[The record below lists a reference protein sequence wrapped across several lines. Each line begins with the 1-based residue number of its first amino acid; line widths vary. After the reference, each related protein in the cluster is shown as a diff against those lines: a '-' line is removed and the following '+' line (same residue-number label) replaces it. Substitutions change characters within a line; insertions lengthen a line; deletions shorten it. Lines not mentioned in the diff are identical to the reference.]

1 MFEKP
6 AFPSENHAEE
16 IVRHV
21 RELTQLDS
29 RYGESHDHSMHEPPA
44 NYFHRQDVLDANG
57 GRRSLHG
64 IKGQRI
70 SLQGSEKAR

>member
-6 AFPSENHAEE
+6 AFPSDNHAEE

-29 RYGESHDHSMHEPPA
+29 R
-44 NYFHRQDVLDANG
+44 
-57 GRRSLHG
+57 
-64 IKGQRI
+64 
-70 SLQGSEKAR
+70 